1 MTDLDDF
8 CTGKANMDYPDPDDA
23 TKGAY
28 SPTSDTKDEAFPRV
42 R

>member
-23 TKGAY
+23 TKRCI
-28 SPTSDTKDEAFPRV
+28 FPNDAV
-42 R
+42 